1 VAPKCEARACLPRRI
16 SGAFDVCLEITVHE
30 NLLHFPMFRRAEEQQ
45 SVPIPKPNNSLSSER
60 RETSGVPG
68 EVLVY
73 QSYLLTCIRQQP
85 KNAGYH

>member
-1 VAPKCEARACLPRRI
+1 
-16 SGAFDVCLEITVHE
+16 
-30 NLLHFPMFRRAEEQQ
+30 MFRRAEEQQ

-60 RETSGVPG
+60 RETYGVPG

-73 QSYLLTCIRQQP
+73 QSYILTCIRQQP